1 MYRRVNEDPRS
12 GEWTMAYA
20 SNGGERG
27 SIVQGVQSLK
37 ALESGRQDTGSSTLR
52 RSRSMMPDIALAMVK
67 LIIIAAWA
75 SRSYGK
81 EAG

>member
-1 MYRRVNEDPRS
+1 MDYGIRQQWR
-12 GEWTMAYA
+12 GE
-20 SNGGERG
+20 GEYC
-27 SIVQGVQSLK
+27 SGVQSLK
-37 ALESGRQDTGSSTLR
+37 ALESGRKDTGSSTLR